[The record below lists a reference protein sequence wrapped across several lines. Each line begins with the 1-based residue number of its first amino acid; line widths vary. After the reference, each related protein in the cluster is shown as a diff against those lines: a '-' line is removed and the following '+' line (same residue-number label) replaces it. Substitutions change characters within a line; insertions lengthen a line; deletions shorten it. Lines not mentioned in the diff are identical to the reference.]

1 MVATRTSAPAGIK
14 FQYKPRT
21 YEATVARAE
30 SSGRDTF
37 IKGSV
42 RFLKLA
48 PNDNQLRILPATFP
62 QTPGKEHYGI
72 DLWVHYNVGPNS
84 DSFLCPL
91 KHGEKGAYCPI
102 CNMIP
107 SATTDDEKY
116 ALKPTH
122 RVLAYFI
129 NRAKEDE
136 GPVVW
141 AMPWSKVDQLIL
153 NASVDKIS
161 KQIFA
166 PDDPINGFDIII
178 TKTGQMRN
186 TQYMVNM
193 ARVSSPLSVD
203 AAKANAWLEYAAK
216 NPLPDILQVYDGDY
230 IAQVF
235 GGGAQPPAPEGV
247 ERVPASVAPVVAP
260 APATSTN
267 APAAHPTNEAELQAL
282 SFDDQASLAIELGLD
297 LEKLDSEQALYDAL
311 VGRLGFAKAAEEPV
325 PADDKLS
332 SFRKRLGALKSK

>member
-1 MVATRTSAPAGIK
+1 MVATRSTAPAGIK

-72 DLWVHYNVGPNS
+72 DLWVHYNVGPNG

-91 KHGEKGAYCPI
+91 KHGTKGAYCPI

-107 SATTDDEKY
+107 GAATDDEKY

-166 PDDPINGFDIII
+166 PDDPVNGFDIII

-203 AAKANAWLEYAAK
+203 ATKANAWLEFAAK
-216 NPLPDILQVYDGDY
+216 NPLPDILQVYDGAY
-230 IAQVF
+230 IEQVF
-235 GGGAQPPAPEGV
+235 GGGAPPAPEGV
-247 ERVPASVAPVVAP
+247 ERVSTAVAPLAASTASAEAP
-260 APATSTN
+260 S
-267 APAAHPTNEAELQAL
+267 AHPTNEAELQAL

-297 LEKLDSEQALYDAL
+297 LEKVSDEQALYTAL
-311 VGRLGFAKAAEEPV
+311 IGRLGFAKAAEEPAPV
-325 PADDKLS
+325 DDKLS
-332 SFRKRLGALKSK
+332 SFRKRLGALKGK

>member
-1 MVATRTSAPAGIK
+1 
-14 FQYKPRT
+14 
-21 YEATVARAE
+21 
-30 SSGRDTF
+30 
-37 IKGSV
+37 
-42 RFLKLA
+42 
-48 PNDNQLRILPATFP
+48 
-62 QTPGKEHYGI
+62 
-72 DLWVHYNVGPNS
+72 
-84 DSFLCPL
+84 
-91 KHGEKGAYCPI
+91 
-102 CNMIP
+102 
-107 SATTDDEKY
+107 
-116 ALKPTH
+116 
-122 RVLAYFI
+122 
-129 NRAKEDE
+129 
-136 GPVVW
+136 
-141 AMPWSKVDQLIL
+141 MPWSKVDQLIL

-186 TQYMVNM
+186 TQYMVNI

-203 AAKANAWLEYAAK
+203 AAKANAWLEYATK

-235 GGGAQPPAPEGV
+235 GGGGAQPPAPEGV

-260 APATSTN
+260 APAASTN

-311 VGRLGFAKAAEEPV
+311 VGRLGFAKAAEEPA

-332 SFRKRLGALKSK
+332 SFRKRLGALKGK